1 MAIGAVNATQNN
13 PTTAIQT
20 PAVAKPATS
29 SPKAAPSK
37 PTSTTGVPKDII
49 KISIAAQT
57 ALQEASETSAQTAAE
72 AQKGDRQAQNLIARH
87 TPPSK
92 KVG

>member
-1 MAIGAVNATQNN
+1 MAIGITNVTQNN

-37 PTSTTGVPKDII
+37 PTATTRVPQDTVQ
-49 KISIAAQT
+49 ISGAAQT
-57 ALQEASETSAQTAAE
+57 ALQEASETPAQTARE
-72 AQKGDRQAQNLIARH
+72 AQKGDRQAQNLLAKE
-87 TPPSK
+87 TPSK
-92 KVG
+92 KIG

>member
-1 MAIGAVNATQNN
+1 MAIGITNVAQNN

-20 PAVAKPATS
+20 QAVAKPATS
-29 SPKAAPSK
+29 SPKTAPSN
-37 PTSTTGVPKDII
+37 PTSTAGVPKDTVQ
-49 KISIAAQT
+49 ISTAAQA